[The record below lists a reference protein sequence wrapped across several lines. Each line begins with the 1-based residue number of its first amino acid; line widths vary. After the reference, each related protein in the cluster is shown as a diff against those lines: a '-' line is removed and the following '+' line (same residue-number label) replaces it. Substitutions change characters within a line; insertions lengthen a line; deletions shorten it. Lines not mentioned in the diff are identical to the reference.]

1 MSYFNHEKYPI
12 IVGATYVS
20 KKLNDEGVLDAAE
33 LFRHKNEAEIIIK
46 TDYHGRYYKLNY
58 PTFCFDWELKK

>member
-20 KKLNDEGVLDAAE
+20 KKSNDEGVLDAAE
-33 LFRHKNEAEIIIK
+33 LRRHKNEAEIIIK
-46 TDYHGRYYKLNY
+46 TAPKPQNPKPFKKLEL
-58 PTFCFDWELKK
+58 FD